1 MRKGLLIAGIVC
13 IALGAWLIL
22 SHTLGENI
30 VPGIAV
36 VVVGIALATISR
48 KR

>member
-1 MRKGLLIAGIVC
+1 MRKGLLIAGVIC

-22 SHTLGENI
+22 SHTLGDNI

-36 VVVGIALATISR
+36 VVVGIALAAISR

>member
-1 MRKGLLIAGIVC
+1 MRKSLLIAGIVC

-22 SHTLGENI
+22 SHTLDDNI

-36 VVVGIALATISR
+36 VVVGIALAAISR

>member
-1 MRKGLLIAGIVC
+1 LRKAGLIVGIIFIA
-13 IALGAWLIL
+13 AGAWLIL
-22 SHTLGENI
+22 SHILGDNI

-36 VVVGIALATISR
+36 VVVGIALVAISR

>member
-1 MRKGLLIAGIVC
+1 MRKGLLIAGIIY

-22 SHTLGENI
+22 SHILGENI

-36 VVVGIALATISR
+36 VVVGIALTAISR